1 MKFMKRNLDNKGFGK
16 KEVMFSLVFI
26 LVIMAV
32 YLFLLKGKIG
42 NTDTRAIKALAE
54 GFYNDAIIYKDEYP
68 HDDDV
73 YYAYDLASSDKSHSY
88 MDPNNKEETCDYF
101 ESFVKIKQKNELQL
115 KCGKYVVEWKKTEK
129 YRVYEVGNWT
139 KEEVTGDGILMYNY
153 KVNDK
158 LMLEEPLV
166 ERAFV
171 NKFQSV
177 VGEEMTNIDDA
188 DYYVKE
194 HKDKGIEIVAEM
206 YYRTKKLV
214 AEY

>member
-1 MKFMKRNLDNKGFGK
+1 MWL
-16 KEVMFSLVFI
+16 
-26 LVIMAV
+26 
-32 YLFLLKGKIG
+32 
-42 NTDTRAIKALAE
+42 
-54 GFYNDAIIYKDEYP
+54 
-68 HDDDV
+68 
-73 YYAYDLASSDKSHSY
+73 
-88 MDPNNKEETCDYF
+88 F

-153 KVNDK
+153 KVNGK